1 MTCFNIQKLLHEYID
16 NELDQIQQQ
25 QIADHLDQCEA
36 CHEVW
41 VELNGLKNLLGERKT
56 PQPSESYWEETT
68 NLILAKT
75 VELDDNIT
83 PVISLHEEESDQK
96 KTAFRRSL
104 LSVAASIALLLV
116 SIGLN
121 SSSLTNQFAKNQ
133 PQPQVFTTYEVT
145 EQFNLKSHMTAEQLA
160 KYALIDNSVSM
171 GFPGLPGG
179 LLQSV
184 TGDDIN

>member
-16 NELDQIQQQ
+16 NELDQFQQAE
-25 QIADHLDQCEA
+25 IADHLDQCSE
-36 CHEVW
+36 CHEAW
-41 VELNGLKNLLGERKT
+41 VELNGLKNLLGQIKT
-56 PQPSESYWEETT
+56 QQPSESYWEETT
-68 NLILAKT
+68 RLIMAKT
-75 VELDDNIT
+75 VDLDENII
-83 PVISLHEEESDQK
+83 PVISLHEEETDK

-121 SSSLTNQFAKNQ
+121 SSSLTTKFAQNQ
-133 PQPQVFTTYEVT
+133 PEALVFTTYELN
-145 EQFNLKSHMTAEQLA
+145 QRFDLKSHMTDDQLA
-160 KYALIDNSVSM
+160 KFALIDNSLSM

-179 LLQSV
+179 LIITV